1 MNCKPFQNRRA
12 TRPEG
17 NPSGRSEGRRAF
29 TLLELLMVLT
39 IIALLASMAWPR
51 GSGFAKSNTMIAA
64 TRQLMDDVA
73 LARQKAISMR
83 SPVYVVFVNGIATNQ
98 DFLIPFRA
106 MQDKTLRK
114 QVTNLFGGQYTTY
127 ALYTTKNVG
136 DQPGNSHP
144 RYLTPWKTLPQ
155 GTFVAMSK
163 FAVYNPEDDLLD
175 RGFAI
180 YNSDQYNSSRPKFL
194 FPSTDSPKT
203 FPLPYICFNSQG
215 QLISD
220 ISKSGNYNDVYIP
233 LASGSIFY
241 PRNTDGS
248 FALNQ
253 AASVLETPYNNSI
266 SNYNRIHIS
275 WATGRAKLERPEIS
289 R

>member
-1 MNCKPFQNRRA
+1 MNCKPLQNRRA
-12 TRPEG
+12 IRPEAS
-17 NPSGRSEGRRAF
+17 PSGKSESSRAF
-29 TLLELLMVLT
+29 TLLELLMVIT

-51 GSGFAKSNTMIAA
+51 GSGIAKSNTMIAA
-64 TRQLMDDVA
+64 TRQLMDDVG

-83 SPVYVVFVNGIATNQ
+83 SPVYVVFINGIATNQ
-98 DFLIPFRA
+98 DFLVTFRA
-106 MQDKTLRK
+106 LTDVRFRK
-114 QVTNLFGGQYTTY
+114 EVTNLFGGQYTSY

-155 GTFVAMSK
+155 GTFIAVNK
-163 FAVYNPEDDLLD
+163 FATYSPDDNVLD
-175 RGFAI
+175 RGFAM
-180 YNSDQYNSSRPKFL
+180 YHADQYNSARPKFL
-194 FPSTDSPKT
+194 FPGTDSPKS
-203 FPLPYICFNSQG
+203 FALPYICFNSQG
-215 QLISD
+215 QLVSD
-220 ISKSGNYNDVYIP
+220 TSKSGNYNDAYIP
-233 LASGSIFY
+233 LASGSVFY

-248 FALNQ
+248 FALQQ
-253 AASVLETPYNNSI
+253 APSVLETPFNNSV